1 VNGILKNVKD
11 EQGHVIYRTVIDKK
25 MDDVWKIP
33 CLQPASKQWTG
44 FPNQKHH
51 KLLERIIRLG
61 SNKGDLIADFF
72 CGSGTTLIAAEKLER
87 RWIGCD
93 ISEYAIH
100 ITRKRLLGLL
110 EKKRQEKITF
120 YPFQI
125 KTIMDK
131 DKKDLINSGF
141 FEKDLKIKR
150 KK

>member
-1 VNGILKNVKD
+1 L
-11 EQGHVIYRTVIDKK
+11 
-25 MDDVWKIP
+25 
-33 CLQPASKQWTG
+33 TG

-51 KLLERIIRLG
+51 KLLEIIIRLG

-100 ITRKRLLGLL
+100 ITRKRLLSLL
-110 EKKRQEKITF
+110 EKKRQEKIPF